1 MPKKRRRLDK
11 TFEKTILS
19 SNKKIELILAKI
31 NDIKDEDIQKEY
43 LAGVG
48 EVINSYQLLS
58 SDYQLKGFTE
68 YSDSNYTNFNQA
80 ISKFESEYEI

>member
-43 LAGVG
+43 LAGFG

-68 YSDSNYTNFNQA
+68 YSDSNYNNFNQA